1 MARYE
6 ENVTPGMIASVPSQG
21 NEQMAASILQVSKAS
36 RLILL
41 QVGPIQLEAILGEAE
56 GLFGEGGVAG
66 GGLHPMME
74 GDDNMELLECQL
86 GEEEAEEEESPRE
99 VKKEREKDGRF

>member
-1 MARYE
+1 L
-6 ENVTPGMIASVPSQG
+6 VTPGV
-21 NEQMAASILQVSKAS
+21 
-36 RLILL
+36 

-56 GLFGEGGVAG
+56 GLFGEGGMPG

-86 GEEEAEEEESPRE
+86 GEDGEGEDGEESPKPPAARRE
-99 VKKEREKDGRF
+99 RGGQRERERP